1 MTMHISKEQA
11 REFAAACYD
20 QIIKE
25 IREIQTPK
33 EEITNDEQE
42 NNTAKD

>member
-1 MTMHISKEQA
+1 MKMHISKEQA
-11 REFAAACYD
+11 LEFATACFE

-33 EEITNDEQE
+33 EEITNDEPE
-42 NNTAKD
+42 NNTAND

>member
-1 MTMHISKEQA
+1 MEMHISKDQA

-33 EEITNDEQE
+33 EEITNDEPE
-42 NNTAKD
+42 NNKAND